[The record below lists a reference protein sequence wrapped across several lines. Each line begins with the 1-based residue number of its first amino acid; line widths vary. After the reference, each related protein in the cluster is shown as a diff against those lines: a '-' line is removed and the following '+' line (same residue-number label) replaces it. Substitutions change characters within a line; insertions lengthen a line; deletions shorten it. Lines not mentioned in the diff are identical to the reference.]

1 MWATSYQSQRL
12 KEKKRLEIYILA
24 TKKSYWQQCLK
35 QDAKLEPKKAK

>member
-1 MWATSYQSQRL
+1 MWATSNQSQRL

-35 QDAKLEPKKAK
+35 QDAKLEQKKVK